1 MEKNSVDYSP
11 LLSKKGDETDGYVKK
26 NSPNFVVSATKW
38 TLRTLISIIFII
50 WAAFIF
56 LLPSESVHGLFTKW
70 LNFSSGTSFGI
81 TGNTYFFLLF

>member
-11 LLSKKGDETDGYVKK
+11 LLSKKGDETDDYVKK
-26 NSPNFVVSATKW
+26 ISPNFFVSATKW

-56 LLPSESVHGLFTKW
+56 LLPSESVHGLFSKW
-70 LNFSSGTSFGI
+70 LNFSGESSFGI